1 MPSIKD
7 DFLTIP
13 EFAAELGVPVARVQ
27 TWIREGQLPAIRLG
41 RLTLIPKDALRRMLE
56 RQEVRHAP

>member
-7 DFLTIP
+7 DFLQIT
-13 EFAAELGVPVARVQ
+13 EFARELGVPVTRVQ
-27 TWIREGQLPAIRLG
+27 GWIREGRLPAVRLG